1 MKCKKCEK
9 RDQYI
14 RNIQYDTLRR
24 MKRLKEDA
32 ERTNNQKAVFQLNE
46 LIKQKEFELNI
57 GG

>member
-32 ERTNNQKAVFQLNE
+32 ERSNNQKAVFQLNE
-46 LIKQKEFELNI
+46 LIKQKEFQLNI

>member
-14 RNIQYDTLRR
+14 RNIQCDTLRR
-24 MKRLKEDA
+24 RKRLKEDA

>member
-32 ERTNNQKAVFQLNE
+32 ERSNNQKAVFQLNE

>member
-46 LIKQKEFELNI
+46 LIKQKEFI
-57 GG
+57 FS